1 MLDIQNY
8 TFYTC
13 LCGGLCFY
21 TEAGRQDK
29 GKVEVYS
36 LLKAYSKRFQLAAVV
51 VVVVVVI
58 VVVMV
63 VVVVNVVVV
72 VVVVVVGIG
81 VWI

>member
-1 MLDIQNY
+1 MASPVLNIQNY

-36 LLKAYSKRFQLAAVV
+36 LLRTYSKRFQIAIAVVVV

-58 VVVMV
+58 VVVGL
-63 VVVVNVVVV
+63 
-72 VVVVVVGIG
+72 GIG
-81 VWI
+81 VWT